1 MSLTSSL
8 AIGRSALNASQ
19 LAIQV
24 TGNNFA
30 NASTPGY
37 SRQVV
42 SLVPSGE
49 QSYGNYFLGRGVGVN
64 GILRRVD
71 NGLQSRLWNG
81 YSQEAAS
88 NASQQFLSGL
98 ESVTNALGNDN
109 LSSGFERF
117 FSAWSDL
124 ANSPNRDGS
133 RALVV
138 SQGKSL
144 ASQIKDMRSQLL
156 NTRSQLDTT
165 TTDAVTQ
172 ANNLLGQ
179 IASVNQQIVTS
190 EGGGGT
196 ANSLRDQRDEL
207 VTQLSSLMDVSVH
220 EDPSGGYNVLVG
232 SVPVV
237 LGTQSRGLRVD
248 RATNGTSTDLTVHV
262 GQDGTQL
269 NITGGVV
276 GGLLAQRDGKL
287 QATLD
292 KLDSV
297 ASQLIFQVN
306 KIHSQGYG
314 STPLQSV
321 AGTQVVP
328 TADTTRAFNDPAN
341 ATFSGL
347 PFHATNGGFLVTV
360 KNTLTGASETKRINI
375 DLDGITNTGTPG
387 TANDTSLASLT
398 SSLNTVSNL
407 SATINPNGTLA
418 INAATG
424 YSVSFAEDSSG
435 VLAVLGVNSYFTG
448 HDATDIDVRSELQTT
463 PGLLSTGAVNNGQS
477 VDNSAALVIA
487 ALHNKPNDFFG
498 GQSIS
503 SAWRDAAQ
511 QVGADA
517 QAATSQANS
526 ASLVRQNLEAQRS
539 AISGVSV
546 DEESINLLSYQRQY
560 QGAARFITVVDDM
573 TQTLLGLIR

>member
-1 MSLTSSL
+1 MLF
-8 AIGRSALNASQ
+8 RS
-19 LAIQV
+19 
-24 TGNNFA
+24 
-30 NASTPGY
+30 
-37 SRQVV
+37 
-42 SLVPSGE
+42 
-49 QSYGNYFLGRGVGVN
+49 
-64 GILRRVD
+64 
-71 NGLQSRLWNG
+71 
-81 YSQEAAS
+81 
-88 NASQQFLSGL
+88 
-98 ESVTNALGNDN
+98 
-109 LSSGFERF
+109 
-117 FSAWSDL
+117 
-124 ANSPNRDGS
+124 
-133 RALVV
+133 
-138 SQGKSL
+138 
-144 ASQIKDMRSQLL
+144 
-156 NTRSQLDTT
+156 
-165 TTDAVTQ
+165 
-172 ANNLLGQ
+172 
-179 IASVNQQIVTS
+179 
-190 EGGGGT
+190 
-196 ANSLRDQRDEL
+196 
-207 VTQLSSLMDVSVH
+207 
-220 EDPSGGYNVLVG
+220 
-232 SVPVV
+232 
-237 LGTQSRGLRVD
+237 
-248 RATNGTSTDLTVHV
+248 
-262 GQDGTQL
+262 
-269 NITGGVV
+269 
-276 GGLLAQRDGKL
+276 
-287 QATLD
+287 
-292 KLDSV
+292 
-297 ASQLIFQVN
+297 
-306 KIHSQGYG
+306 
-314 STPLQSV
+314 
-321 AGTQVVP
+321 
-328 TADTTRAFNDPAN
+328 
-341 ATFSGL
+341 
-347 PFHATNGGFLVTV
+347 
-360 KNTLTGASETKRINI
+360 LTGASETKRINI